1 MGEFDGLGPNTSQDG
16 TGSREYFYEG
26 AVAGATAL
34 IVEDDSGNA
43 FALAELLK
51 RGRMTVVAVDS
62 GPAALDMLKR
72 RDDIG
77 IVLMDIMMP
86 MMDGYETM
94 MTIRNRVESADI
106 PIIAVTS
113 KTVDGERE
121 RCLAAGASAFFSKP
135 VDTASLLT
143 AVSQWLPA
151 AAASASDASRP

>member
-1 MGEFDGLGPNTSQDG
+1 M
-16 TGSREYFYEG
+16 
-26 AVAGATAL
+26 AGATAL

-62 GPAALDMLKR
+62 GPAALDVLTR

-86 MMDGYETM
+86 VMDGYEAMT
-94 MTIRNRVESADI
+94 TIRSRAGRAEI

-113 KTVDGERE
+113 KSVDGERE
-121 RCLAAGASAFFSKP
+121 RCIAAGASAFISNP

-143 AVSQWLPA
+143 AIRQWLPA
-151 AAASASDASRP
+151 AAAIASDSP

>member
-1 MGEFDGLGPNTSQDG
+1 MGEFDGLGPNTSQSG
-16 TGSREYFYEG
+16 TSLREDFYEG

-51 RGRMTVVAVDS
+51 RGSITVVEADS
-62 GPAALDMLKR
+62 GPAALDILGR

-86 MMDGYETM
+86 VMDGYETM
-94 MTIRNRVESADI
+94 TMIRNRVRTAEI
-106 PIIAVTS
+106 PIIAVTG
-113 KTVDGERE
+113 KVVDGERE
-121 RCLAAGASAFFSKP
+121 RCIAAGASAFISKP

-143 AVSQWLPA
+143 AISQWLPA
-151 AAASASDASRP
+151 AASGASDSA